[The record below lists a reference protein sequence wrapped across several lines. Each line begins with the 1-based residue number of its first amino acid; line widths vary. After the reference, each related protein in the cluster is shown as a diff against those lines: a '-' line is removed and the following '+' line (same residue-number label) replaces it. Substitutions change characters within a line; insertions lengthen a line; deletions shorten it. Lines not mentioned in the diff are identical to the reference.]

1 MAAATAPQMTLRMTT
16 TVLAIRADASAAR
29 LEAGVQLHV
38 MADPVP
44 GQREARLVAAMEVEE
59 AWEADM
65 FPVPALVE
73 ARPVSVRVAHLVQA
87 LV

>member
-1 MAAATAPQMTLRMTT
+1 MDQRVPELMLAP
-16 TVLAIRADASAAR
+16 V
-29 LEAGVQLHV
+29 
-38 MADPVP
+38 
-44 GQREARLVAAMEVEE
+44 VEE